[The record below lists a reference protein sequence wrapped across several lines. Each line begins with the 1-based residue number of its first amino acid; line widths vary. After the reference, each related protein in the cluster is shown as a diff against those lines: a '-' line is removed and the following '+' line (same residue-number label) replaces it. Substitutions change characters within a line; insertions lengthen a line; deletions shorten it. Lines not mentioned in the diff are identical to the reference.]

1 MTFEGSSLWK
11 VRQKVGTDLVL
22 WPGATVLVQREDG
35 RMLLGLRGDT
45 HDWAMPGGGA
55 EEGSS
60 FAGTAVTE
68 LREETG
74 LIADPDDLEGF
85 ASISEA
91 GNHLVVYPNGDR
103 THYYGIWFLLRRWEG
118 EPTPDGTEMLELD
131 WFDVAA
137 LPRSMLPSSA
147 AGVELFEAWQRT
159 GRFQAR

>member
-11 VRQKVGTDLVL
+11 VRRKVGTDLVL

-35 RMLLGLRGDT
+35 RVLLGLRGDT

-60 FAGTAVTE
+60 FTGTAVTE

-74 LIADPDDLEGF
+74 LIADPAELEGF

-91 GNHLVVYPNGDR
+91 GNHLVTYPNGDR
-103 THYYGIWFLLRRWEG
+103 THYFGIWFLLRRWEG
-118 EPTPDGTEMLELD
+118 EPTPDGTEMLELE
-131 WFDVAA
+131 WFDLAT
-137 LPRSMLPSSA
+137 LPEPMMRSSSV
-147 AGVELFEAWQRT
+147 GFELFAAWQRT

>member
-1 MTFEGSSLWK
+1 MTFEGSSLGK
-11 VRQKVGTDLVL
+11 VRRKVGTDLVL

-35 RMLLGLRGDT
+35 RVLLGLRGDT

-60 FAGTAVTE
+60 FADTALTE

-74 LIADPDDLEGF
+74 LIADPADLDGF

-91 GNHLVVYPNGDR
+91 GNHLVTYPNGDR
-103 THYYGIWFLLRRWEG
+103 THYFGIWFLLRRWQG
-118 EPTPDGTEMLELD
+118 EPAPDGTEMLELD
-131 WFDVAA
+131 WFDLAA
-137 LPRSMLPSSA
+137 LPEPIMGSSSV
-147 AGVELFEAWQRT
+147 GFELFAAWQRT